1 MSHLQIAVFF
11 ALLIEKISFL
21 VASSTFVPFVLLD
34 NKMAACVIVAIDSFV
49 KNIHAIILIL
59 LLVKLTTHV

>member
-34 NKMAACVIVAIDSFV
+34 NKMAVCVIVAIDSFV